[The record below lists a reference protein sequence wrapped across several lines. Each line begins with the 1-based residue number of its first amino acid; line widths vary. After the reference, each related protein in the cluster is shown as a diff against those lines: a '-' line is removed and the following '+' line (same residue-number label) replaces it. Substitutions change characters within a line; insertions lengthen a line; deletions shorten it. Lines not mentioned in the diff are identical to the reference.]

1 MDVSVNELYEQFIND
16 CTNKIIN
23 KVCEYFKIEYSN
35 KYKIEFNDNNKCY
48 MILINSNLKIYYDS
62 MIYKFTYYLNEDDVY
77 NYYLNENDENDKYIK
92 IIRLFNLCLEYKLEK
107 NNNINDFITE
117 INYIYNK
124 IETFKIIYDMNHE
137 LNNYIQRL
145 ELKLK
150 VANIETIN
158 KHYKVKW
165 KY

>member
-1 MDVSVNELYEQFIND
+1 METKYEQFIND

-35 KYKIEFNDNNKCY
+35 KYKIEFNDNIKCY
-48 MILINSNLKIYYDS
+48 MILINSNSKIYYNS
-62 MIYKFTYYLNEDDVY
+62 MIYRFTYYLNENDAY
-77 NYYLNENDENDKYIK
+77 NYYLNKNDENDKYIK
-92 IIRLFNLCLEYKLEK
+92 IIRLFNLCLEYKLE

-124 IETFKIIYDMNHE
+124 IEAFKIIYDMNNE
-137 LNNYIQRL
+137 LNNYIQRF
-145 ELKLK
+145 KST
-150 VANIETIN
+150 NIETIN
-158 KHYKVKW
+158 KHYKIRW